1 MHRDCPANFV
11 LAGYLFAV
19 LALSASCAR
28 DERIEGI
35 PGNKI
40 SAARLDS
47 FLESKM
53 KELSVP
59 GLSMAV
65 INDGKVVHH
74 RAMGFANAEQKLPVT
89 DKTIFEGASLSKSV
103 FAFFVMTYVD
113 QGKLDLD
120 KPLYEYYPYSDIAYD
135 ERYKKITARMVLSHR
150 SGFPNWR
157 TDEGDDVLKIKFE
170 PGTGYLYSGE
180 GYQYLAMVLRE
191 IEGTDWKGLQAIFQ
205 ERVGHPIA
213 LEHTVFIQTPYTI
226 SYKAEPHD
234 GNGKRIEKEDEY
246 DSANAEFGAA
256 YSIHTESLDFSK
268 WMIAV
273 MNEEL
278 LSEASY
284 AELFK
289 PHSDVSSGVLDV
301 DYSLGFLVPRF
312 PFAEDIYLH
321 AGHNSGFTCW
331 FALDVEEDN
340 GFVIFTN
347 SDSGEQL
354 GEDLLYFMM
363 TGLTTPQLL
372 VVGIALAVIFLFGV
386 GFLIWFA
393 IRKWRRRGG
402 TGRLPDYG
410 SLFKHPKVF

>member
-1 MHRDCPANFV
+1 MHGDCPANFV
-11 LAGYLFAV
+11 LSGYLFAV
-19 LALSASCAR
+19 LALSASCA
-28 DERIEGI
+28 EKEQIEGI

-40 SAARLDS
+40 STARLDS

-53 KELSVP
+53 EELNVP

-74 RAMGFANAEQKLPVT
+74 RTIGFADAEQRQPVT

-120 KPLYEYYPYSDIAYD
+120 KPLYAYFPYADIAYD

-157 TDEGDDVLKIKFE
+157 TDDGDDVLKIKFE
-170 PGTGYLYSGE
+170 PGTAYLYSGE

-191 IEGTDWKGLQAIFQ
+191 IEGTDWKGLEAIFQ
-205 ERVGHPIA
+205 ERVGHPIG
-213 LEHTVFIQTPYTI
+213 LEHTSFIQTLYTI
-226 SYKAEPHD
+226 SHKAEPHD
-234 GNGKRIEKEDEY
+234 GNGKRIEKKDEY
-246 DSANAEFGAA
+246 DSTVVEFGAA

-273 MNEEL
+273 MNKEL

-289 PHSDVSSGVLDV
+289 PHSDVSSGALDV

-321 AGHNSGFTCW
+321 AGHNSGFSCW
-331 FALDVEEDN
+331 FALDVKNDN
-340 GFVIFTN
+340 GFVVFTN
-347 SDSGEQL
+347 SDSGGQL

-372 VVGIALAVIFLFGV
+372 GVGVTVAVLILFGT
-386 GFLIWFA
+386 GFLVWIG
-393 IRKWRRRGG
+393 IRKWRRR
-402 TGRLPDYG
+402 LK
-410 SLFKHPKVF
+410 S